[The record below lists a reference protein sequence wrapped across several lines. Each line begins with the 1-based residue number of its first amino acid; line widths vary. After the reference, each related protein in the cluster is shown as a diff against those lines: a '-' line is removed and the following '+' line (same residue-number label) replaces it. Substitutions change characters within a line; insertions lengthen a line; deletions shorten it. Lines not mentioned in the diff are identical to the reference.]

1 MKQYSKQSYFAALPK
16 C

>member
-1 MKQYSKQSYFAALPK
+1 MKQYS